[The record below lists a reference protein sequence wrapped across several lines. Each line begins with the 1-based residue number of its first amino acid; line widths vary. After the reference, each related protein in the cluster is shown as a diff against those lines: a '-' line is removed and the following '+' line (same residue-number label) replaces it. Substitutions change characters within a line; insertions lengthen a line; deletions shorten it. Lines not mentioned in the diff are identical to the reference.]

1 MTAERK
7 KVTDQAL
14 HECLQIGVSA
24 LENSASALDVV
35 EKVVSMAALNGHD
48 GSFLSFFFFLQLC
61 HICLAH
67 VTNFSVT
74 LGHPQQEHPFGPGPL
89 PKIEA

>member
-1 MTAERK
+1 MGRWAIALHGGAGDISRNMTAERK

-48 GSFLSFFFFLQLC
+48 GSFLFSFLFFATEP
-61 HICLAH
+61 H
-67 VTNFSVT
+67 
-74 LGHPQQEHPFGPGPL
+74 
-89 PKIEA
+89 